1 MPVQVLKQENNKSI
15 FISYAH
21 QDKKYKDMLEEH
33 LSVAKF
39 YGLRTWTDEQIS
51 VGDTWKNE
59 IISAINESFAC
70 ILLIS
75 RNFFSSKF
83 IMDEEV
89 PRIFKQRT
97 LSGKLILPLLVG
109 YCDWQGVPWIAELQ
123 LRPVGAVPLATLTQP
138 RRDKALTE
146 FVQEIRQKDWN
157 NHGPTTNID
166 TSEYIDIELVFEGN
180 FAEYDDDKIY
190 DIIKKIRDHT
200 ETGDNIIIKNVK
212 SGSIKFEI
220 LINYRDALIILEKF
234 KNELIYIKP
243 NIIGVSIH
251 ARKYIGKSPD
261 CDEGD
266 DEKILHAMNNSPYGE
281 EVVLGRDGRFVIDRV
296 EVGGES
302 SFLIA
307 KQRVENVIAEFM
319 EVDKRNNFFSSL
331 ETELVR
337 LAAILDEHAKWPLG
351 IYEGLI
357 QAVRN
362 IDKKVVDGTLP
373 EEDAR
378 VVSLRTRLENAASDI
393 LQNDSQVQDTVRF
406 RASMK
411 FEAMSAAEQDHYLAL
426 MEFLAENSEAKL
438 AGEIRSDAATAT
450 DPNADQESQ
459 KDARYRSGSRAIR
472 GGDYRGKLK
481 KGAEVAR
488 DGKSIWDF
496 LTTIYTWFT

>member
-1 MPVQVLKQENNKSI
+1 MILKSEAQTLASIGSRTWLTGTRSLGVSFKMPVQVLKQENNKSI

-190 DIIKKIRDHT
+190 DL
-200 ETGDNIIIKNVK
+200 
-212 SGSIKFEI
+212 S
-220 LINYRDALIILEKF
+220 LIHI
-234 KNELIYIKP
+234 
-243 NIIGVSIH
+243 
-251 ARKYIGKSPD
+251 
-261 CDEGD
+261 
-266 DEKILHAMNNSPYGE
+266 
-281 EVVLGRDGRFVIDRV
+281 
-296 EVGGES
+296 
-302 SFLIA
+302 
-307 KQRVENVIAEFM
+307 
-319 EVDKRNNFFSSL
+319 
-331 ETELVR
+331 
-337 LAAILDEHAKWPLG
+337 
-351 IYEGLI
+351 
-357 QAVRN
+357 
-362 IDKKVVDGTLP
+362 
-373 EEDAR
+373 
-378 VVSLRTRLENAASDI
+378 
-393 LQNDSQVQDTVRF
+393 
-406 RASMK
+406 
-411 FEAMSAAEQDHYLAL
+411 
-426 MEFLAENSEAKL
+426 
-438 AGEIRSDAATAT
+438 
-450 DPNADQESQ
+450 
-459 KDARYRSGSRAIR
+459 
-472 GGDYRGKLK
+472 
-481 KGAEVAR
+481 
-488 DGKSIWDF
+488 
-496 LTTIYTWFT
+496 

>member
-1 MPVQVLKQENNKSI
+1 MILKSEAQTLASLGSRTWLTGTRSLGVSFKMPVQVLKQENNKSI

-166 TSEYIDIELVFEGN
+166 TSEYIDIELMFEGN

-234 KNELIYIKP
+234 
-243 NIIGVSIH
+243 H
-251 ARKYIGKSPD
+251 
-261 CDEGD
+261 
-266 DEKILHAMNNSPYGE
+266 
-281 EVVLGRDGRFVIDRV
+281 V
-296 EVGGES
+296 ES
-302 SFLIA
+302 TFI
-307 KQRVENVIAEFM
+307 EF
-319 EVDKRNNFFSSL
+319 E
-331 ETELVR
+331 
-337 LAAILDEHAKWPLG
+337 
-351 IYEGLI
+351 
-357 QAVRN
+357 
-362 IDKKVVDGTLP
+362 
-373 EEDAR
+373 
-378 VVSLRTRLENAASDI
+378 
-393 LQNDSQVQDTVRF
+393 
-406 RASMK
+406 
-411 FEAMSAAEQDHYLAL
+411 
-426 MEFLAENSEAKL
+426 
-438 AGEIRSDAATAT
+438 
-450 DPNADQESQ
+450 
-459 KDARYRSGSRAIR
+459 R
-472 GGDYRGKLK
+472 G
-481 KGAEVAR
+481 
-488 DGKSIWDF
+488 
-496 LTTIYTWFT
+496 

>member
-1 MPVQVLKQENNKSI
+1 
-15 FISYAH
+15 
-21 QDKKYKDMLEEH
+21 
-33 LSVAKF
+33 
-39 YGLRTWTDEQIS
+39 
-51 VGDTWKNE
+51 
-59 IISAINESFAC
+59 
-70 ILLIS
+70 
-75 RNFFSSKF
+75 
-83 IMDEEV
+83 
-89 PRIFKQRT
+89 
-97 LSGKLILPLLVG
+97 
-109 YCDWQGVPWIAELQ
+109 
-123 LRPVGAVPLATLTQP
+123 
-138 RRDKALTE
+138 
-146 FVQEIRQKDWN
+146 
-157 NHGPTTNID
+157 
-166 TSEYIDIELVFEGN
+166 
-180 FAEYDDDKIY
+180 
-190 DIIKKIRDHT
+190 
-200 ETGDNIIIKNVK
+200 
-212 SGSIKFEI
+212 
-220 LINYRDALIILEKF
+220 
-234 KNELIYIKP
+234 
-243 NIIGVSIH
+243 
-251 ARKYIGKSPD
+251 
-261 CDEGD
+261 
-266 DEKILHAMNNSPYGE
+266 
-281 EVVLGRDGRFVIDRV
+281 
-296 EVGGES
+296 
-302 SFLIA
+302 
-307 KQRVENVIAEFM
+307 M

-450 DPNADQESQ
+450 DPNADPENQ

>member
-1 MPVQVLKQENNKSI
+1 M
-15 FISYAH
+15 
-21 QDKKYKDMLEEH
+21 
-33 LSVAKF
+33 
-39 YGLRTWTDEQIS
+39 
-51 VGDTWKNE
+51 
-59 IISAINESFAC
+59 
-70 ILLIS
+70 
-75 RNFFSSKF
+75 
-83 IMDEEV
+83 
-89 PRIFKQRT
+89 
-97 LSGKLILPLLVG
+97 
-109 YCDWQGVPWIAELQ
+109 
-123 LRPVGAVPLATLTQP
+123 
-138 RRDKALTE
+138 TE

-166 TSEYIDIELVFEGN
+166 TSEYIDIELMFEGN

-411 FEAMSAAEQDHYLAL
+411 FEAMSAAEQD
-426 MEFLAENSEAKL
+426 
-438 AGEIRSDAATAT
+438 
-450 DPNADQESQ
+450 
-459 KDARYRSGSRAIR
+459 
-472 GGDYRGKLK
+472 
-481 KGAEVAR
+481 
-488 DGKSIWDF
+488 
-496 LTTIYTWFT
+496 TTWP